1 MVKVQTVGSLEELF
15 DVICREMHDQKKADQ
30 NEKADVICDA
40 ATESAK
46 VSKEI
51 YDAYIAQG
59 FREDQAFELL
69 KLVVSR

>member
-1 MVKVQTVGSLEELF
+1 M
-15 DVICREMHDQKKADQ
+15 IRKKADQ

-40 ATESAK
+40 ATENAK
-46 VSKEI
+46 ASKEI